1 VAATRNLY
9 DVLEVDP
16 GASSAELRA
25 AYRRKLRS
33 THPDVGGD
41 ADSFREVL
49 GAWQRLGSPEGRRS
63 YDHAM
68 AVLAYRDATTAPAGG
83 VRCAT

>member
-1 VAATRNLY
+1 VGATRNLY
-9 DVLEVDP
+9 DVLEVDA
-16 GASSAELRA
+16 GASTTELRA

-41 ADSFREVL
+41 AESFREVL
-49 GAWQRLGSPEGRRS
+49 AAWERLGTPEARRS

-68 AVLAYRDATTAPAGG
+68 AVLAYRDAADAVGAGSSS
-83 VRCAT
+83 R

>member
-1 VAATRNLY
+1 MGATRNLY
-9 DVLEVDP
+9 DVLGVDP
-16 GASSAELRA
+16 AASPAELRA

-49 GAWQRLGSPEGRRS
+49 AAWERLGTPEARRS

-68 AVLAYRDATTAPAGG
+68 AVLAYRDAASAVG
-83 VRCAT
+83 VASSSR